1 MCDNDRSCPT
11 TTELGPSSE
20 FFSFSSPCRSSSSL
34 RSRAGHSRPREFGR
48 GSEVQA
54 LDARSWR
61 MPFAPADRYQ
71 RVDGH
76 DPGLQRRVDRRAFHD
91 RRSPAFDR
99 PTPDGAN
106 PAAFVERAAEG
117 IHDPSQQRLPDRD
130 VHDPVGAAHDLS
142 CPDLH
147 AVLEHD
153 DADPVPVEFQGQP
166 EPPGLE
172 LNDLLCADG
181 GQP

>member
-1 MCDNDRSCPT
+1 MTPVSRWFTMVSTAMVDLPVWRSPT
-11 TTELGPSSE
+11 ISSRW
-20 FFSFSSPCRSSSSL
+20 P
-34 RSRAGHSRPREFGR
+34 RPIGTSASMAMIPVCN
-48 GSEVQA
+48 GVSI
-54 LDARSWR
+54 
-61 MPFAPADRYQ
+61 
-71 RVDGH
+71 G
-76 DPGLQRRVDRRAFHD
+76 AFHD

-130 VHDPVGAAHDLS
+130 VHDPAGAAHDLS